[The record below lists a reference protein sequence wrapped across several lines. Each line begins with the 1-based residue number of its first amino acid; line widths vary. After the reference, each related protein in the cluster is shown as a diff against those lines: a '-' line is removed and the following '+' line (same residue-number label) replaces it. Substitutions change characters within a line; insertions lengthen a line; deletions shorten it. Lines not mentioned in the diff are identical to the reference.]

1 MTSPLDRIA
10 MRPTSRR
17 RPTVL
22 AFVPYYEP
30 AFRAGGPVRTL
41 RNMVDLLGAE
51 VDFRIFT
58 RAHDLG
64 SSDPLPGISP
74 GTWIERDGAT
84 VFYGDA
90 RHRSAR
96 SLATMVRKV
105 DPAIIYCNSFFDA
118 SLSVHPLVLRR
129 VGLIAPDIEWLIAPR
144 GEFAPGALA
153 IKRWKKWPF
162 LQATRL
168 AGLHQGLVW
177 HASSEHEAEDIRR
190 VMGRVAADIRVAP
203 NLTTKVGPFVP
214 RSAERRERPLS
225 VCFLARI
232 SPVKNLRFAIDVV
245 KTTRRP
251 IHFTIYG
258 PVEDARYWKECQRA
272 MEGLQPGSVI
282 QWRGE
287 LPPENVR
294 ETLALHDLFLFPSRG
309 ENFGHAIFEALA
321 AGVPVLVSDRTPWR
335 DLDERGSG
343 WVRPLDDLRAFV
355 EVLEI
360 AADRE
365 GPQREA
371 ARRAAHAQA
380 LEVSRSEAVLGANR
394 RLFVDCPSVGLPLV
408 S

>member
-177 HASSEHEAEDIRR
+177 HASSEFEAADIRN
-190 VMGRVAADIRVAP
+190 VMGRVAGDIRIAP
-203 NLTTKVGPFVP
+203 DPTARIGPLAAVGG
-214 RSAERRERPLS
+214 RRPGSRLS
-225 VCFLARI
+225 VCLLSRI
-232 SPVKNLRFAIDVV
+232 CPMKNQRFAIDVV
-245 KTTRRP
+245 KLTRRP
-251 IHFTIYG
+251 IDFHLYG
-258 PVEDARYWKECQRA
+258 PREDAGYWSECLHA
-272 MEGLQPGSVI
+272 MEGAPHGSTI
-282 QWRGE
+282 EWRGVVPHE
-287 LPPENVR
+287 DVR
-294 ETLALHDLFLFPSRG
+294 ETLAGYDVFLLPTRG
-309 ENFGHAIFEALA
+309 ENFGHVIFEALA

-343 WVRPLDDLRAFV
+343 WVRSLDDPQGFV
-355 EVLEI
+355 DVLE
-360 AADRE
+360 AVADS
-365 GPQREA
+365 GPEA
-371 ARRAAHAQA
+371 RNAGRRAAHAHA
-380 LEVSRSEAVLGANR
+380 VEVSRSQAVLDANR
-394 RLFVDCPSVGLPLV
+394 RLFFSRETT
-408 S
+408 